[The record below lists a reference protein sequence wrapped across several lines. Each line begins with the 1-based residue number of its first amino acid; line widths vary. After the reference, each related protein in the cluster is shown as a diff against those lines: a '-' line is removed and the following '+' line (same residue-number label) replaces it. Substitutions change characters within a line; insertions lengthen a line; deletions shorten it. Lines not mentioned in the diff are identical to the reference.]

1 MENVN
6 IEGIGNIETVKWL
19 FSSVNCLRN
28 DNCFLVVQNFDYM
41 GSLDGSQGQITTANA
56 TIAGAKAGGV
66 AGGIV
71 GGLVGSAVSNAV
83 NEAVQEFHSSLN
95 DKQRIV
101 FDTSFYGGY
110 LVNIMADG
118 VGIIP
123 LSNGGKLTPSIK
135 NFITD
140 IANFIYFS
148 NDEIESLKLEKLP
161 LRFSTKKL
169 ALYLRGVNNKTSPY
183 WVCPSKHKLVP
194 YQEENFKR
202 LLNGEFVR

>member
-135 NFITD
+135 NFIN
-140 IANFIYFS
+140 IGRAH
-148 NDEIESLKLEKLP
+148 
-161 LRFSTKKL
+161 
-169 ALYLRGVNNKTSPY
+169 V
-183 WVCPSKHKLVP
+183 
-194 YQEENFKR
+194 
-202 LLNGEFVR
+202 